1 MNRRFEPL
9 SKAMASAVSTLH
21 RACFPEDPWN
31 LAAIVQIMNITG
43 FFGRIAWVDDTPAGF
58 ALALYLG
65 QECEIISLGVFPRR
79 WREGIGSALLDLIC
93 SEGCVRGA
101 DRIVLEVAVD
111 NSAALSLY
119 TGRGFVPV
127 GHRRNYYRQTS
138 HRGDALVLQR
148 TFTDV
153 TIQP

>member
-1 MNRRFEPL
+1 
-9 SKAMASAVSTLH
+9 MAGAVSALH

-31 LAAIVQIMNITG
+31 LAAIAEIMNITG
-43 FFGRIAWVDDTPAGF
+43 FFGQIAWVDDTPAGF
-58 ALALYLG
+58 AMALYLG
-65 QECEIISLGVFPRR
+65 QDCEILSLGVLPHRR
-79 WREGIGSALLDLIC
+79 REGIGSALLDLIC
-93 SEGCVRGA
+93 SDGCVRGA
-101 DRIVLEVAVD
+101 ERIVLEVAVH

-138 HRGDALVLQR
+138 RLGDALVLQHR
-148 TFTDV
+148 FADV

>member
-1 MNRRFEPL
+1 VNRRLEPM
-9 SKAMASAVSTLH
+9 SKAMANAVSTLH

-31 LAAIVQIMNITG
+31 LAAIVEIMNITG
-43 FFGRIAWVDDTPAGF
+43 FFGRIVSVDDTPAGF

-65 QECEIISLGVFPRR
+65 QECEIISLGVLPRR
-79 WREGIGSALLDLIC
+79 WREGIGSALLDSVC
-93 SEGCVRGA
+93 SEGYVRGA
-101 DRIVLEVAVD
+101 ERIVLEVAVD

-127 GHRRNYYRQTS
+127 GHRPNYYRQTS
-138 HRGDALVLQR
+138 RRGDALVLQR
-148 TFTDV
+148 AFTDV